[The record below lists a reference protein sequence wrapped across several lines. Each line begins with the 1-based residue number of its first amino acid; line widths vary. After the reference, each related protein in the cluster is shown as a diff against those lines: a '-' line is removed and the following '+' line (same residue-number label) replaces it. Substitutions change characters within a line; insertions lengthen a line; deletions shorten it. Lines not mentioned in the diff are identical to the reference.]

1 VSDPQFNLP
10 YLSQGG
16 VQTPNPF
23 SGVINQTPQ
32 TPCAV
37 DPSGPPGCV
46 DWSNFRSSI
55 YFGEFQPNLKS
66 QYAEQYNLTIE
77 RQLTKDMLLRV
88 SYVGTQAHH
97 LLASYDIDYGHA
109 ETCLGLNN
117 LPAGSV
123 LPFPGGPPP
132 QAGTSPCGP
141 FGSDSEYFIQPGTV
155 IPPYTAAPGTPPTSC
170 SGLTL
175 PYNAAGSTCIPA
187 GTTIGPNGVTLVGL
201 RKYSS
206 PNCQPLSGSLFTGC
220 PSDGVPVFSNIFAE
234 DTIANSNYNGLQIS
248 VEKNYSHGLLFQAS
262 YTFSKAI
269 DQGASFENELNPL
282 NFNGTRGLSLL
293 DAKNRFVFSPVWDLP
308 IPKYEGVKGKVA
320 NGWGASAIITYQS
333 GFPIR
338 VQDDNDSELESSL
351 FFEGANTPEVS
362 GPITFT
368 SPKNGPSNNNPNH
381 QYVVGNF
388 SDSDPGTFG
397 NVPHA
402 LCCGAP
408 ISNTDLVISKKTPI
422 NERWNT
428 EFRAEFY
435 NTWNHTQF
443 NNPDG
448 NFTDSTFGQVL
459 KVRESPRVMQFGLK
473 FLF

>member
-1 VSDPQFNLP
+1 
-10 YLSQGG
+10 
-16 VQTPNPF
+16 
-23 SGVINQTPQ
+23 
-32 TPCAV
+32 
-37 DPSGPPGCV
+37 
-46 DWSNFRSSI
+46 
-55 YFGEFQPNLKS
+55 
-66 QYAEQYNLTIE
+66 
-77 RQLTKDMLLRV
+77 
-88 SYVGTQAHH
+88 
-97 LLASYDIDYGHA
+97 
-109 ETCLGLNN
+109 
-117 LPAGSV
+117 
-123 LPFPGGPPP
+123 
-132 QAGTSPCGP
+132 
-141 FGSDSEYFIQPGTV
+141 
-155 IPPYTAAPGTPPTSC
+155 
-170 SGLTL
+170 
-175 PYNAAGSTCIPA
+175 
-187 GTTIGPNGVTLVGL
+187 
-201 RKYSS
+201 
-206 PNCQPLSGSLFTGC
+206 LSGSLFTGC

>member
-1 VSDPQFNLP
+1 
-10 YLSQGG
+10 
-16 VQTPNPF
+16 
-23 SGVINQTPQ
+23 
-32 TPCAV
+32 
-37 DPSGPPGCV
+37 
-46 DWSNFRSSI
+46 
-55 YFGEFQPNLKS
+55 
-66 QYAEQYNLTIE
+66 LTIE

-97 LLASYDIDYGHA
+97 LLASYDINYGHA
-109 ETCLGLNN
+109 ETCLGLDN

-123 LPFPGGPPP
+123 LPFPGGPPSAP
-132 QAGTSPCGP
+132 GTPPCGP
-141 FGSDSEYFIQPGTV
+141 FGSDSEYFVQPGTV
-155 IPPYTAAPGTPPTSC
+155 IPQYTAAPGTPPTTC

-175 PYNAAGSTCIPA
+175 PYNAAPGGSTCIPA
-187 GTTIGPNGVTLVGL
+187 GTTIGPNGVTLDGL

-220 PSDGVPVFSNIFAE
+220 PSDGVAVFSNIFAE

-338 VQDDNDSELESSL
+338 VQDQNDSELMSSL

-388 SDSDPGTFG
+388 SDSNPGTFG

-408 ISNTDLVISKKTPI
+408 INNTDLVISKKTPI

-435 NTWNHTQF
+435 NAWNHTQF